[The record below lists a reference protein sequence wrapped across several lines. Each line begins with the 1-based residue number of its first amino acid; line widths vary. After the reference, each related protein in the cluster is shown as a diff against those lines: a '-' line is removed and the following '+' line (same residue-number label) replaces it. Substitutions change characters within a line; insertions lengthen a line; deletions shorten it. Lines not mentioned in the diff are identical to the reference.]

1 MHDLQKMNLIGPIS
15 NIVTTEE
22 YTTFRI
28 QTRRKVRGSDQII
41 ELEVRAYEWVAKFAA
56 SLREWERVFIEWCLC
71 EDRNITQ
78 KMYYVTAFDIVTMS
92 PPRPKQNAAYQFHDL
107 P

>member
-41 ELEVRAYEWVAKFAA
+41 ELEVRAYE
-56 SLREWERVFIEWCLC
+56 
-71 EDRNITQ
+71 
-78 KMYYVTAFDIVTMS
+78 
-92 PPRPKQNAAYQFHDL
+92 
-107 P
+107 